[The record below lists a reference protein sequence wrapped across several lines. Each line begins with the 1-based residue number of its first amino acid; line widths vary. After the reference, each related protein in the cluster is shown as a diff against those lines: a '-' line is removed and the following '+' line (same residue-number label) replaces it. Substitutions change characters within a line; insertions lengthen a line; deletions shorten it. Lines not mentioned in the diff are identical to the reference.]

1 MLCMAWPQVVE
12 ARRHVAAYQ
21 ARVASGALPPAQQI
35 APITNVVFM
44 VSTLAVLCTTHLAAS
59 PGPSSLSFEISGHT
73 SAEEHTSAAFT
84 LLLELSEEMGTEG
97 SLAQNGH
104 RSPPYQSNP

>member
-44 VSTLAVLCTTHLAAS
+44 VSTRTALGAAHLVALR
-59 PGPSSLSFEISGHT
+59 GRSSLSLEFSGHT
-73 SAEEHTSAAFT
+73 SAEKPTPAGCI
-84 LLLELSEEMGTEG
+84 LILELSEEMGTEG